1 MTTLTPEQIKA
12 NFLEQQLQRANTRIE
27 QLLVALGR
35 IQGIAPNNAKVQ
47 AVISET
53 LTLPYETEDEMDN
66 AAWAKSF
73 AETDTNKLQGWLD
86 TVMAEGPVTELVV
99 KGDMRGEW
107 IEFQPVN
114 E

>member
-35 IQGIAPNNAKVQ
+35 IQGIAEGNPKIE

-53 LTLPYETEDEMDN
+53 LAMPYEFGDDDN
-66 AAWAKSF
+66 ATLRGLAIMSAESLRAVWDTSEEDAAWQY
-73 AETDTNKLQGWLD
+73 LQ
-86 TVMAEGPVTELVV
+86 PVTS
-99 KGDMRGEW
+99 
-107 IEFQPVN
+107 
-114 E
+114 